1 MKSLLII
8 EDTDSYRTTMEK
20 LLVREGYAV
29 RTATNGVDGV
39 GMIREERPDLVL
51 CDVMMPEMDGYSV
64 LEFLKSD
71 STISDIPFIFVT
83 SLDERGDVRRGM
95 TEGADDYLPKPF
107 SAKELVTAVASR
119 LLRIEQ
125 LRHTTEVAVWQ
136 KEFEVLRSHI
146 TSREFEVLVLVGQG
160 MTSKEIATRLQ
171 LRTNTVEV
179 HRANLMRK
187 LEAPNAAS
195 LARWAMI
202 AEQM

>member
-1 MKSLLII
+1 
-8 EDTDSYRTTMEK
+8 
-20 LLVREGYAV
+20 
-29 RTATNGVDGV
+29 
-39 GMIREERPDLVL
+39 MIREERPDLVL

-136 KEFEVLRSHI
+136 KEFEVLRSRI